1 MSTPKVLTMPD
12 NFGRERA
19 HILRMVLHILIRT
32 SKNRGRRREM
42 PEEQR
47 ENEPRRATGAGDV
60 DDLIFH
66 GDQQP
71 NISDR

>member
-1 MSTPKVLTMPD
+1 
-12 NFGRERA
+12 
-19 HILRMVLHILIRT
+19 
-32 SKNRGRRREM
+32 M
-42 PEEQR
+42 PEEER
-47 ENEPRRATGAGDV
+47 ESEPRRATGAGDV

>member
-1 MSTPKVLTMPD
+1 
-12 NFGRERA
+12 
-19 HILRMVLHILIRT
+19 
-32 SKNRGRRREM
+32 M

-47 ENEPRRATGAGDV
+47 ESEPRRATGAGDV
-60 DDLIFH
+60 D

>member
-1 MSTPKVLTMPD
+1 
-12 NFGRERA
+12 
-19 HILRMVLHILIRT
+19 
-32 SKNRGRRREM
+32 M

-47 ENEPRRATGAGDV
+47 ESEPRRATGAGDV
-60 DDLIFH
+60 DDLIFY

>member
-1 MSTPKVLTMPD
+1 
-12 NFGRERA
+12 
-19 HILRMVLHILIRT
+19 
-32 SKNRGRRREM
+32 M

-47 ENEPRRATGAGDV
+47 ESEPRRATGAGDV
-60 DDLIFH
+60 DAFIFH

>member
-1 MSTPKVLTMPD
+1 
-12 NFGRERA
+12 
-19 HILRMVLHILIRT
+19 
-32 SKNRGRRREM
+32 M

-60 DDLIFH
+60 DDH
-66 GDQQP
+66 GDKQP

>member
-1 MSTPKVLTMPD
+1 
-12 NFGRERA
+12 
-19 HILRMVLHILIRT
+19 
-32 SKNRGRRREM
+32 M

-60 DDLIFH
+60 DDLIFL
-66 GDQQP
+66 GDKHP